1 MKQAALGGGNPVLY
15 HQSLPSFS
23 MPEWAAAAGYDGV
36 ILDLQHGELGLEAA
50 CGILRSIPRENAYA
64 YARVGSLDPAPILR
78 LLDSGARGIVA
89 PTVESRSQSEAL
101 VAATKYPPVGN
112 RSLGPSRPALYPGT
126 ASIRGTTPGP
136 PAGDSYTEAGNRA
149 VSAIAQIETRAGVD
163 RAEEIVSTPGLD
175 SVYIGP
181 ADLAVSYGLPGRGD
195 WEDRPV
201 REAIAY
207 LREVTTAHGVTLGI
221 YSGRPEY
228 TAGLFADGL
237 VDYVGLGI
245 DLVLLNRAFG
255 DTVAALD
262 SARSPGSTS

>member
-1 MKQAALGGGNPVLY
+1 M
-15 HQSLPSFS
+15 PSFS
-23 MPEWAAAAGYDGV
+23 MPEWATAAGYDGV
-36 ILDLQHGELGLEAA
+36 ILDLQHGELGLDAA

-64 YARVGSLDPAPILR
+64 YARVGSLDPAPVLR

-89 PTVESRSQSEAL
+89 PTVETRAQTEAL

-112 RSLGPSRPALYPGT
+112 RSLGPSRPALYPGE
-126 ASIRGTTPGP
+126 P
-136 PAGDSYTEAGNRA
+136 YTEAGNRA
-149 VSAIAQIETRAGVD
+149 VSAIAQIETKAGVD

-175 SVYIGP
+175 SIYIGP

-195 WEDRPV
+195 WEDGPV

-228 TAGLFADGL
+228 AAGLFADGL
-237 VDYVGLGI
+237 VDYTGLGI

-255 DTVAALD
+255 DTIAGLD
-262 SARSPGSTS
+262 SARSVRSDS

>member
-1 MKQAALGGGNPVLY
+1 MKRAAPGGGNPVLY

-36 ILDLQHGELGLEAA
+36 VLDLQHGELGLEAA
-50 CGILRSIPRENAYA
+50 CGILRSIPRDNAYA

-89 PTVESRSQSEAL
+89 PTVESRSQAEAL
-101 VAATKYPPVGN
+101 VTATKYPPAGN
-112 RSLGPSRPALYPGT
+112 RSLGPSRPALYPGD
-126 ASIRGTTPGP
+126 PGDP
-136 PAGDSYTEAGNRA
+136 YTEAGNRA
-149 VSAIAQIETRAGVD
+149 VSAIAQIETKAGVD

-195 WEDRPV
+195 WEDGPV
-201 REAIAY
+201 REAITH
-207 LREVTTAHGVTLGI
+207 LRAVTAAHGVTLGI
-221 YSGRPEY
+221 YSGQPAY
-228 TAGLFADGL
+228 AAGLFADGL

-255 DTVAALD
+255 DTIAALD
-262 SARSPGSTS
+262 SARSTGSTS

>member
-1 MKQAALGGGNPVLY
+1 MKQAALGGRNPVLY
-15 HQSLPSFS
+15 HQTVPSFS

-64 YARVGSLDPAPILR
+64 YTRVGSLDPAPILR
-78 LLDSGARGIVA
+78 LLDSGARGVVA
-89 PTVESRSQSEAL
+89 PTVESRSEAEAL

-112 RSLGPSRPALYPGT
+112 RSLGPSRPALYPG
-126 ASIRGTTPGP
+126 
-136 PAGDSYTEAGNRA
+136 DSYTGAGNRA
-149 VSAIAQIETRAGVD
+149 VSAVAQIETRAGVD

-195 WEDRPV
+195 WEDGPV

-228 TAGLFADGL
+228 AAGLFADGL
-237 VDYVGLGI
+237 VDYTGLGI

-255 DTVAALD
+255 DTIAGLD
-262 SARSPGSTS
+262 PARSTRSTS

>member
-1 MKQAALGGGNPVLY
+1 MLY
-15 HQSLPSFS
+15 HQTVPAFS
-23 MPEWAAAAGYDGV
+23 IPEWAVAAGYDGV

-50 CGILRSIPRENAYA
+50 CGILRSLPRDNAYA
-64 YARVGSLDPAPILR
+64 YARVGSLDPAPVLR

-89 PTVESRSQSEAL
+89 PTVESRSQAEAL
-101 VAATKYPPVGN
+101 VAAVKYPPAGN
-112 RSLGPSRPALYPGT
+112 RSLGPSRPALYPG
-126 ASIRGTTPGP
+126 
-136 PAGDSYTEAGNRA
+136 DSYTEAGNRA
-149 VSAIAQIETRAGVD
+149 VSAVAQIETSAGVD

-195 WEDRPV
+195 WEEGPV
-201 REAIAY
+201 REAISHV
-207 LREVTTAHGVTLGI
+207 REVTRAHGVTLGI

-228 TAGLFADGL
+228 AAGLLTDGL

-255 DTVAALD
+255 DTIAGLGPAR
-262 SARSPGSTS
+262 SARSTT

>member
-15 HQSLPSFS
+15 HQTLPSFS

-78 LLDSGARGIVA
+78 LLDSGARGVVA
-89 PTVESRSQSEAL
+89 PTVESRSQAEAL
-101 VAATKYPPVGN
+101 VAATKYPPAGN
-112 RSLGPSRPALYPGT
+112 RSLGPSRPALYPG
-126 ASIRGTTPGP
+126 
-136 PAGDSYTEAGNRA
+136 DSYTGAGNRA
-149 VSAIAQIETRAGVD
+149 VSAVAQIETRAGVD

-195 WEDRPV
+195 WEDGPV

-207 LREVTTAHGVTLGI
+207 LREVTSAHGVTLGI

-228 TAGLFADGL
+228 AAGLLAEGL
-237 VDYVGLGI
+237 VDYTGLGI

-255 DTVAALD
+255 DTIAGLAPART
-262 SARSPGSTS
+262 ARSTS

>member
-1 MKQAALGGGNPVLY
+1 MKRSALGGGNPVLY

-50 CGILRSIPRENAYA
+50 CGILRSLPRDNAYA

-89 PTVESRSQSEAL
+89 PTVESRAQAEAL
-101 VAATKYPPVGN
+101 VAATKYPPLGN
-112 RSLGPSRPALYPGT
+112 RSLGPSRPALYPGEV
-126 ASIRGTTPGP
+126 
-136 PAGDSYTEAGNRA
+136 YTEAGNDA
-149 VSAIAQIETRAGVD
+149 VSAVVQIETRAGVE

-181 ADLAVSYGLPGRGD
+181 ADLAVTHGLPGRGD
-195 WEDRPV
+195 WEDGPV
-201 REAIAY
+201 REAITH

-221 YSGRPEY
+221 YSGRPDY
-228 TAGLFADGL
+228 TAALFADGL

-245 DLVLLNRAFG
+245 DLVLLHRAFH
-255 DTVAALD
+255 DTLAALGA
-262 SARSPGSTS
+262 ARSTGSTS

>member
-1 MKQAALGGGNPVLY
+1 MKQAAAGGANPVLY
-15 HQSLPSFS
+15 HQSVPSFA

-36 ILDLQHGELGLEAA
+36 VLDLQHGELGLEAA
-50 CGILRSIPRENAYA
+50 CGILRSIPRGNAYA

-89 PTVESRSQSEAL
+89 PTVESRSQTEAL

-112 RSLGPSRPALYPGT
+112 RSLGPSRPALYPGD
-126 ASIRGTTPGP
+126 A
-136 PAGDSYTEAGNRA
+136 YTEDGNRA
-149 VSAIAQIETRAGVD
+149 VSAIAQIETKAGVD

-181 ADLAVSYGLPGRGD
+181 ADLAVSHGLPGRGD
-195 WEDRPV
+195 WEDGPV
-201 REAIAY
+201 RESIAY

-221 YSGRPEY
+221 YSGQPEY
-228 TAGLFADGL
+228 AARLFADGL

-255 DTVAALD
+255 DTIAGLD
-262 SARSPGSTS
+262 SARSAGSNS

>member
-1 MKQAALGGGNPVLY
+1 MKREALGGRSPVLY
-15 HQSLPSFS
+15 HQTVPAFSL
-23 MPEWAAAAGYDGV
+23 PEWAVAAGYDGV

-50 CGILRSIPRENAYA
+50 CGILRSMPRENAYA
-64 YARVGSLDPAPILR
+64 YARVGSLDAAPILR

-89 PTVESRSQSEAL
+89 PTVESRAQAEAL

-112 RSLGPSRPALYPGT
+112 RSLGPSRPALY
-126 ASIRGTTPGP
+126 R
-136 PAGDSYTEAGNRA
+136 GDSYTAAGNLA
-149 VSAIAQIETRAGVD
+149 VSAVAQIETVAGLE
-163 RAEEIVSTPGLD
+163 RAEEIVSVPGLD

-195 WEDRPV
+195 WEDGPV
-201 REAIAY
+201 REAITH
-207 LREVTTAHGVTLGI
+207 LREVTHAHGVTLGI
-221 YSGRPEY
+221 YSGRPDY

-255 DTVAALD
+255 DTIAGLGPART
-262 SARSPGSTS
+262 ARSTS